1 MSDFI
6 QVLKK
11 AVSVI
16 PNDANILLQGDGED
30 LEISAV
36 GTGLDVRFTITSN
49 YKLDCCVNGK
59 VLCNFLQSAKATD
72 IVLEQGKHSLIA
84 RFGDSEL
91 ELPIYPSEVF
101 PKFSEPIGD
110 KVSVF
115 AGDLRSAF
123 RKVDFV
129 PIRDW
134 YDPFFLSWCS
144 HDPFKASVLLHYQDG
159 LLRVVASDDHRLA
172 VASIIADE
180 KESIEHKRVLLSKDT
195 IMGLENILPEQ
206 GEVNIQFINNGLF
219 FTYQDVGES
228 TIIFARLMSG
238 EFPNY
243 EQVIP
248 KDEFGCCDCEI
259 WKENLIQS
267 LSRAS
272 LITDVISVV
281 INDDFKISGFGEQGK
296 FKEIVPVLETCGSID
311 VMCNLKYLL
320 QPLNRI
326 EDEKIKLKFIGE
338 KSPIVL
344 KSKEYIYIV
353 MPVEGVSE

>member
-1 MSDFI
+1 MNDFI

-101 PKFSEPIGD
+101 PKFSEPTGD

-115 AGDLRSAF
+115 AGDLRSAL
-123 RKVDFV
+123 RKVDFIPV
-129 PIRDW
+129 QDW
-134 YDPFFLSWCS
+134 YQS
-144 HDPFKASVLLHYQDG
+144 FKASVLFDYQYE
-159 LLRVVASDDHRLA
+159 LLKVVASDDQRLA
-172 VASIIADE
+172 VVKIIVDE
-180 KESIEHKRVLLSKDT
+180 EKPLDHKKSLLSKDT
-195 IMGLENILPEQ
+195 VFGLKNVLPAQ
-206 GEVNIQFINNGLF
+206 GEISLLFANNGLF
-219 FTYQDVGES
+219 FSHQTVGES
-228 TIIFARLMSG
+228 IGIFAYLTSG
-238 EFPNY
+238 EFPDY
-243 EQVIP
+243 ERVIP

>member
-6 QVLKK
+6 QALKK

-16 PNDANILLQGDGED
+16 PNDANILLQGDGEN

-115 AGDLRSAF
+115 AGDLRSAL
-123 RKVDFV
+123 RKVDFIPV
-129 PIRDW
+129 QDW
-134 YDPFFLSWCS
+134 YQ
-144 HDPFKASVLLHYQDG
+144 PFKASVLFDYQYE
-159 LLRVVASDDHRLA
+159 LLKVVASDDQRLA
-172 VASIIADE
+172 VVKIIVDE
-180 KESIEHKRVLLSKDT
+180 EKPLDRKKSLLSKDT
-195 IMGLENILPEQ
+195 VFGLKNVLPAQ
-206 GEVNIQFINNGLF
+206 GEISLLLTDNGLF
-219 FTYQDVGES
+219 FSHQTVGES
-228 TIIFARLMSG
+228 IGIFAYLTSG
-238 EFPNY
+238 EFPDY
-243 EQVIP
+243 ERVIP

>member
-1 MSDFI
+1 MNDFI

-101 PKFSEPIGD
+101 PKFSEPTGD

-115 AGDLRSAF
+115 AGDLRSAL
-123 RKVDFV
+123 RKVDFIPV
-129 PIRDW
+129 QEYPHW
-134 YDPFFLSWCS
+134 YQS
-144 HDPFKASVLLHYQDG
+144 FKASVLFDYQYE
-159 LLRVVASDDHRLA
+159 LLKVVASDDHRLA
-172 VASIIADE
+172 VASIIPNAE
-180 KESIEHKRVLLSKDT
+180 EPIRYKRVLLSKTT
-195 IMGLENILPEQ
+195 ITGLENILPEQ
-206 GEVNIQFINNGLF
+206 GEIGIQFSDNGLF
-219 FTYQDVGES
+219 FSHQTVGGS
-228 TIIFARLMSG
+228 IGVFAHLVSG

-243 EQVIP
+243 ERVIP
-248 KDEFGCCDCEI
+248 KNELDVCSFEI
-259 WKENLIQS
+259 WKDSLIQS
-267 LSRAS
+267 LNRALS
-272 LITDVISVV
+272 
-281 INDDFKISGFGEQGK
+281 
-296 FKEIVPVLETCGSID
+296 
-311 VMCNLKYLL
+311 
-320 QPLNRI
+320 
-326 EDEKIKLKFIGE
+326 
-338 KSPIVL
+338 
-344 KSKEYIYIV
+344 
-353 MPVEGVSE
+353 

>member
-1 MSDFI
+1 MNDFI

-16 PNDANILLQGDGED
+16 PNDANILLQGDGEN

-101 PKFSEPIGD
+101 PKFSEPTGD

-115 AGDLRSAF
+115 AGDLRSAL
-123 RKVDFV
+123 RKVDFIPV
-129 PIRDW
+129 QDW
-134 YDPFFLSWCS
+134 YQS
-144 HDPFKASVLLHYQDG
+144 FKASVLFDYQYE
-159 LLRVVASDDHRLA
+159 LLKVVASDDQRLA
-172 VASIIADE
+172 VVKIIVDE
-180 KESIEHKRVLLSKDT
+180 EKPLDHKKSLLSKDT
-195 IMGLENILPEQ
+195 VFGLKNVLPAQ
-206 GEVNIQFINNGLF
+206 GEISLLFTDNGLF
-219 FTYQDVGES
+219 FSHQTVGGS
-228 TIIFARLMSG
+228 IGVFAHLVSG

-353 MPVEGVSE
+353 MPVERVSE

>member
-1 MSDFI
+1 MNDFI

-101 PKFSEPIGD
+101 PKFSEPTGD

-115 AGDLRSAF
+115 AGDLRSAL
-123 RKVDFV
+123 RKVDFIPV
-129 PIRDW
+129 QDW
-134 YDPFFLSWCS
+134 YQS
-144 HDPFKASVLLHYQDG
+144 FKASVLFDYQYE
-159 LLRVVASDDHRLA
+159 LLKVVASDDHRLA

-195 IMGLENILPEQ
+195 IMGLENILPAQ
-206 GEVNIQFINNGLF
+206 GEISLLFTNNGLF
-219 FTYQDVGES
+219 FSHQTVGES
-228 TIIFARLMSG
+228 IGIFAYLTSG
-238 EFPNY
+238 EFPDY
-243 EQVIP
+243 ERVIP

>member
-6 QVLKK
+6 QALKK

-101 PKFSEPIGD
+101 PKFSEPTGD

-115 AGDLRSAF
+115 AGDLRSAL
-123 RKVDFV
+123 RKVDFIPV
-129 PIRDW
+129 QDW
-134 YDPFFLSWCS
+134 YQS
-144 HDPFKASVLLHYQDG
+144 FKASVLFDYQYE
-159 LLRVVASDDHRLA
+159 LLKVVASDDQRLA
-172 VASIIADE
+172 VVKIIVDE
-180 KESIEHKRVLLSKDT
+180 EKPLDHKKSLLSKDT
-195 IMGLENILPEQ
+195 VFGLKNVLPAQ
-206 GEVNIQFINNGLF
+206 GEISLLFTNNGLF
-219 FTYQDVGES
+219 FSHQTVGES
-228 TIIFARLMSG
+228 IGIFAYLTSG
-238 EFPNY
+238 EFPDY
-243 EQVIP
+243 ERVVP

>member
-1 MSDFI
+1 MNDFI

-101 PKFSEPIGD
+101 PKFSEPTGD

-115 AGDLRSAF
+115 AGDLRSAL
-123 RKVDFV
+123 RKVDFIPV
-129 PIRDW
+129 RDW
-134 YDPFFLSWCS
+134 YQS
-144 HDPFKASVLLHYQDG
+144 FKASVLFDYQYE
-159 LLRVVASDDHRLA
+159 LLKVVASDDHRLA

-195 IMGLENILPEQ
+195 IMGLENILPAQ
-206 GEVNIQFINNGLF
+206 GEISLLFTNNGLF
-219 FTYQDVGES
+219 FSHQTVGES
-228 TIIFARLMSG
+228 IGIFAYLTSG
-238 EFPNY
+238 EFPDY
-243 EQVIP
+243 ERVIP

>member
-6 QVLKK
+6 QALKK

-16 PNDANILLQGDGED
+16 PNDANILLQGDGEN

-59 VLCNFLQSAKATD
+59 VLCDFLQSAKVTD

-115 AGDLRSAF
+115 AGDLRSAL
-123 RKVDFV
+123 RKVDFIPV
-129 PIRDW
+129 QDW
-134 YDPFFLSWCS
+134 YQPL
-144 HDPFKASVLLHYQDG
+144 KASVLFDYQYG
-159 LLRVVASDDHRLA
+159 LLRIVASDDYRLA
-172 VASIIADE
+172 VASIIPDAE
-180 KESIEHKRVLLSKDT
+180 EPIKSKKVLLSKTT
-195 IMGLENILPEQ
+195 ITGLENILPEQ
-206 GEVNIQFINNGLF
+206 GEIGIQFGDNGLF
-219 FTYQDVGES
+219 FTYQNIEEEA
-228 TIIFARLMSG
+228 IIFARPVDK

-243 EQVIP
+243 EKIIP
-248 KDEFGCCDCEI
+248 HSDTEYCEVLR
-259 WKENLIQS
+259 EDLVQS
-267 LSRAS
+267 LNRAS
-272 LITDVISVV
+272 LVTDIINISAGD
-281 INDDFKISGFGEQGK
+281 NLEISGFSEKGK
-296 FKEIVPVLETCGSID
+296 FKETVPLLKSCSEVS
-311 VMCNLKYLL
+311 VMCNLRYLL

-326 EDEKIKLKFIGE
+326 EDETIKLLFKKDNPLTIRSKQYVYVLSLVE
-338 KSPIVL
+338 KEV
-344 KSKEYIYIV
+344 
-353 MPVEGVSE
+353 

>member
-1 MSDFI
+1 MNDFI

-101 PKFSEPIGD
+101 PKFSEPTGD

-115 AGDLRSAF
+115 AGDLRSAL
-123 RKVDFV
+123 RKVDFIPV
-129 PIRDW
+129 QDW
-134 YDPFFLSWCS
+134 YQS
-144 HDPFKASVLLHYQDG
+144 FKASVLFDYQYE
-159 LLRVVASDDHRLA
+159 LLKVVASDDHRLA

-195 IMGLENILPEQ
+195 IMGLENILPAQ
-206 GEVNIQFINNGLF
+206 GEISLLFTNNGLF
-219 FTYQDVGES
+219 FSHQTVGES
-228 TIIFARLMSG
+228 IGIFAYLTSG
-238 EFPNY
+238 EFPDY
-243 EQVIP
+243 ERVIP

-353 MPVEGVSE
+353 MPVERVSE

>member
-6 QVLKK
+6 QALKK

-16 PNDANILLQGDGED
+16 PNDANILLQGDGEN

-36 GTGLDVRFTITSN
+36 GTGLDVRFTIRSN

-115 AGDLRSAF
+115 AGDLRSAL
-123 RKVDFV
+123 RKVDFIPV
-129 PIRDW
+129 QDW
-134 YDPFFLSWCS
+134 YQ
-144 HDPFKASVLLHYQDG
+144 PFKASVLFDYQYE
-159 LLRVVASDDHRLA
+159 LLKVVASDDQRLA
-172 VASIIADE
+172 VVKIIVDE
-180 KESIEHKRVLLSKDT
+180 EKPLDHKKSLLSKDT
-195 IMGLENILPEQ
+195 VFGLKNVLPAQ
-206 GEVNIQFINNGLF
+206 GEISLLFTDNGLF
-219 FTYQDVGES
+219 FSHQTVGGS
-228 TIIFARLMSG
+228 IGVFAHLTSG
-238 EFPNY
+238 EFPDY
-243 EQVIP
+243 ERVIP